1 MAKSLGG
8 WFRQARIARHL
19 PIRAVAAAADM
30 DQALLSKVELGQRL
44 PTEEQASSI
53 AKFLGIDETK
63 VIGRLFAERFIRQ
76 HKDSPAA
83 AREAIIILREHAPA
97 HAGAGKR

>member
-1 MAKSLGG
+1 MAKSLGA
-8 WFRQARIARHL
+8 WFRQARNERNL
-19 PIRAVAAAADM
+19 PIRAVAAAAEM

-53 AKFLGIDETK
+53 ARYLGIDETR
-63 VIGRLFAERFIRQ
+63 VIGRLFAERFIRE

-83 AREAIIILREHAPA
+83 AREAITILGEQSPIY
-97 HAGAGKR
+97 AGSRKR